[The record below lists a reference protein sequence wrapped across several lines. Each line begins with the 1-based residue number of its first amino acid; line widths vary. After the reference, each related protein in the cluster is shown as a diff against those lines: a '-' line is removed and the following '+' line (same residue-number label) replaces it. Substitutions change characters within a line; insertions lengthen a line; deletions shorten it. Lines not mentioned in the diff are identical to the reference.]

1 MAGVFVCPGCGGKF
15 RLGNFVTPGSKFRCP
30 HCSRVISISGSPAPG
45 AAPAAPLADEPLW
58 SELPS
63 APADPLGPP
72 RRRKQDR
79 TLLYVV
85 GGSAGALGL
94 LLGAALF
101 IALSAGRQVATDSPE
116 TSAAAPSE
124 PARPEASAKTP
135 QAPDAGGPANVA
147 TVSPQPAAVPQPA
160 APQAEPSETEVAA
173 NLDRSSAEPAAAESA
188 SAGSVAGQGDVAMA
202 AAQRSSG
209 IVDLLELIDPARDAI
224 GSSWTKEGTSLRCPG
239 GARWALVV
247 PRPPPAGYRWTLV
260 LEAAPN
266 ASIHLG
272 LVVDGQQVMLVLDSY
287 NRRISGLSLASGRTV
302 DDNQTTHRSNGIFKS
317 GSPTTIVCTV
327 NRSSVQVNCDDKF
340 RFTYRGPAK
349 RLSLDHDVWRDLP
362 AGRLAVAGCNNA
374 GVRIDKMELVEIDPG
389 VSIPYAGPPPSA
401 RGPGMAPPWADG
413 GPWPPRPRMQ
423 PGESSPSSPKP
434 ASEGPPAALV
444 SSPPVTSIPL
454 EELPEAVR
462 RSKESVC
469 IIEHPLG
476 SGTGFVVAENLVA
489 TNAHVVEDAYVEEIE
504 CHFSAAG
511 LAKCRASRV
520 LFEDPVRDLCLLEVK
535 TDQAPIPIVADH
547 VFKQGEKVVIVGNP
561 ALGKT
566 DIVLRD
572 AVTSGTI
579 RARVH
584 TDKCDFYQIDGKV
597 DSGSSGGP
605 AINYDGAVVAVIAM
619 KATDRGETEIRHAL
633 RRLDDG
639 FVARFGSFNRQGI
652 AFGIPVADLGQAI
665 AQVEQQPAAAVAA
678 IGDRHLANVLL
689 QRMLVCGGINL
700 IKLQLNVPA
709 GVRQQAEDVEW
720 RIRMGRIPSSTLNKI
735 QRIPLIPA
743 NAARQLSRDLEA
755 PELLKIVRACETRME
770 ANVKHLSESPQFDP
784 AIARNFEALLRT
796 VLQGKRY
803 AENPPSTY
811 NAYAKAVNDQ
821 AENLETQMRRLN
833 EQLVVAKAAYE
844 D

>member
-1 MAGVFVCPGCGGKF
+1 
-15 RLGNFVTPGSKFRCP
+15 
-30 HCSRVISISGSPAPG
+30 
-45 AAPAAPLADEPLW
+45 
-58 SELPS
+58 
-63 APADPLGPP
+63 
-72 RRRKQDR
+72 
-79 TLLYVV
+79 
-85 GGSAGALGL
+85 
-94 LLGAALF
+94 
-101 IALSAGRQVATDSPE
+101 
-116 TSAAAPSE
+116 
-124 PARPEASAKTP
+124 
-135 QAPDAGGPANVA
+135 
-147 TVSPQPAAVPQPA
+147 
-160 APQAEPSETEVAA
+160 
-173 NLDRSSAEPAAAESA
+173 
-188 SAGSVAGQGDVAMA
+188 MA

-476 SGTGFVVAENLVA
+476 SGTGFVSPRISSPD
-489 TNAHVVEDAYVEEIE
+489 THVVEGPMSEIE

-511 LAKCRASRV
+511 LARSAGQAACCLRPCPR
-520 LFEDPVRDLCLLEVK
+520 LCLLEVK
-535 TDQAPIPIVADH
+535 TDQAIDRH
-547 VFKQGEKVVIVGNP
+547 DRLQTGEGRDRRQS
-561 ALGKT
+561 GRRQT
-566 DIVLRD
+566 DVLRRRL
-572 AVTSGTI
+572 AGQSAL
-579 RARVH
+579 R
-584 TDKCDFYQIDGKV
+584 TDKVRLLPNRRQ
-597 DSGSSGGP
+597 GGLQP
-605 AINYDGAVVAVIAM
+605 GDQ
-619 KATDRGETEIRHAL
+619 L
-633 RRLDDG
+633 RR
-639 FVARFGSFNRQGI
+639 R
-652 AFGIPVADLGQAI
+652 
-665 AQVEQQPAAAVAA
+665 
-678 IGDRHLANVLL
+678 
-689 QRMLVCGGINL
+689 
-700 IKLQLNVPA
+700 
-709 GVRQQAEDVEW
+709 W
-720 RIRMGRIPSSTLNKI
+720 
-735 QRIPLIPA
+735 
-743 NAARQLSRDLEA
+743 SR
-755 PELLKIVRACETRME
+755 
-770 ANVKHLSESPQFDP
+770 
-784 AIARNFEALLRT
+784 
-796 VLQGKRY
+796 
-803 AENPPSTY
+803 
-811 NAYAKAVNDQ
+811 
-821 AENLETQMRRLN
+821 
-833 EQLVVAKAAYE
+833 
-844 D
+844 

>member
-1 MAGVFVCPGCGGKF
+1 MAGVFICPGCGGKF
-15 RLGNFVTPGSKFRCP
+15 RLGDSVAPGSKFRCP
-30 HCSRVISISGSPAPG
+30 HCSRVISISGSAAPG
-45 AAPAAPLADEPLW
+45 ATPAAPLADDPLW
-58 SELPS
+58 SDLGS
-63 APADPLGPP
+63 APAGPLGPP
-72 RRRKQDR
+72 RRKKQDR
-79 TLLYVV
+79 TLVYVV

-94 LLGAALF
+94 ILGAALF
-101 IALSAGRQVATDSPE
+101 LAFLGGRQVATNSSE
-116 TSAAAPSE
+116 TGAAAPSE
-124 PARPEASAKTP
+124 PGSPEAPAAAPGTSGSSGAANAAAVSRPPAGAARPASP
-135 QAPDAGGPANVA
+135 QSMPSEPEVA
-147 TVSPQPAAVPQPA
+147 T
-160 APQAEPSETEVAA
+160 

-188 SAGSVAGQGDVAMA
+188 SAGSVAGQGAVAMA
-202 AAQRSSG
+202 TAQPSSE
-209 IVDLLELIDPARDAI
+209 IVDLLKLIDPARDAI
-224 GSSWTKEGTSLRCPG
+224 GSSWTKQGTSLRCPG

-247 PRPPPAGYRWTLV
+247 PKPPPAGYRWTLV

-266 ASIHLG
+266 ASINLC
-272 LVVDGQQVMLVLDSY
+272 LVVDGQQVMLVLDGY
-287 NRRISGLSLASGRTV
+287 DRHVSGLNLVGGRTA
-302 DDNQTTHRSNGIFKS
+302 DSNETTHRGEVFKS

-327 NRSSVQVNCDDKF
+327 NRSSVRVNCDD
-340 RFTYRGPAK
+340 RFEFHYRGPAK
-349 RLSLDHDVWRDLP
+349 RLSLDRGVWQDLP
-362 AGRLAVAGCNNA
+362 ADRLAVAGCNNA

-389 VSIPYAGPPPSA
+389 ASIPYTP
-401 RGPGMAPPWADG
+401 PPWADG
-413 GPWPPRPRMQ
+413 RPWPPRPPMQ
-423 PGESSPSSPKP
+423 PGASPPSSSKP
-434 ASEGPPAALV
+434 ASEEPPATLASSPPAA
-444 SSPPVTSIPL
+444 SIPL
-454 EELPEAVR
+454 EQLPEAVR

-489 TNAHVVEDAYVEEIE
+489 TNAHVVEGAYVDEIE

-520 LFEDPVRDLCLLEVK
+520 LFQDPVRDLCLLEVK

-584 TDKCDFYQIDGKV
+584 TDKCDFYQIDGTV
-597 DSGSSGGP
+597 NSGSSGGP

-633 RRLDDG
+633 RRLDDS
-639 FVARFGSFNRQGI
+639 FAARFGSFSRQGI
-652 AFGIPVADLGQAI
+652 AFGIPVADLNHAI
-665 AQVEQQPAAAVAA
+665 AQVKQQPESAVTAV
-678 IGDRHLANVLL
+678 GDRHLANVLV
-689 QRMLVCGGINL
+689 QRMLFFGGINL

-709 GVRQQAEDVEW
+709 GVRQQAEDVER
-720 RIRMGRIPSSTLNKI
+720 RIQMGRIPSSTLNKI

-743 NAARQLSRDLEA
+743 NIARLLSRDLED
-755 PELLKIVRACETRME
+755 PELLKIMRACETGME

-803 AENPPSTY
+803 AESPPSTY
-811 NAYAKAVNDQ
+811 NAYAKVVNDQ
-821 AENLETQMRRLN
+821 AENLKAQIRRLN